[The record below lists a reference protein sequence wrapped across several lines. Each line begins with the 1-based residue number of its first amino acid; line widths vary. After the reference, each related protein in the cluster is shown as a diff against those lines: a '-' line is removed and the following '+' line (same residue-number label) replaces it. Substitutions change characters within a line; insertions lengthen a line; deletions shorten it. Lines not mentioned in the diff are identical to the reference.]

1 MEGLRD
7 GEDENGDERS
17 DSMGAYVYLFDR
29 LYTNSSE
36 TKYGST
42 MKVK

>member
-7 GEDENGDERS
+7 GEDGDERS
-17 DSMGAYVYLFDR
+17 DSMGANVYLFDR